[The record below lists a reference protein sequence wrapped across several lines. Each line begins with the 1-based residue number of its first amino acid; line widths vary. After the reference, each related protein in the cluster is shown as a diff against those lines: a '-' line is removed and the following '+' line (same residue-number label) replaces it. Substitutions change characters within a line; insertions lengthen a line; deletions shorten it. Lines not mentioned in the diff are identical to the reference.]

1 MSLKEREDIG
11 NLGSKHWMA
20 SFGELAVGEAMGL
33 S

>member
-1 MSLKEREDIG
+1 MSLKERENTG

-20 SFGELAVGEAMGL
+20 SFGEFTAGEAMGL